1 MATQHISIK
10 ERYNTGFVEEF
21 AKEFGIEN
29 RFALPRIQKVV
40 VNIGTG
46 QDLRNKDVQAK
57 LIAEI
62 ASMTGQKP
70 KVQNARLSI
79 AGFNLREG
87 MPVGLTVTLRRERMY
102 AFLDKLISVVLPR
115 FRDFRGV
122 PAKFD
127 ARGNYTLGMT
137 EYTVFPEIDLAKVD
151 KVRGLE
157 ITIVTNAGSPEKGRR
172 MLELLGMPFE
182 KEEN

>member
-1 MATQHISIK
+1 MDTQHISVK
-10 ERYNTGFVEEF
+10 EKYNTEFPKEF
-21 AKEFGIEN
+21 ASEFGVKNIQ
-29 RFALPRIQKVV
+29 AIPRLSKVV
-40 VNIGTG
+40 VNMGTG
-46 QDLRNKDVQAK
+46 QELRNK
-57 LIAEI
+57 EI
-62 ASMTGQKP
+62 YARLLNEISSMTGQKP
-70 KVQNARLSI
+70 RVQAAKTSI
-79 AGFNLREG
+79 AGFGLREG
-87 MPVGLTVTLRRERMY
+87 QAVGLTVTLRGDRMF

-127 ARGNYTLGMT
+127 ARGNYTLGIA

-151 KVRGLE
+151 RVRGLE

-182 KEEN
+182 KETN

>member
-1 MATQHISIK
+1 MATQHISVK
-10 ERYNTGFVEEF
+10 ERYNTEFVEEF
-21 AKEFGIEN
+21 SKEFDVKN
-29 RFALPRIQKVV
+29 RYALPRIQKIV

-46 QDLRNKDVQAK
+46 QDLRNKEVQAK

-70 KVQNARLSI
+70 KVQNARVSI

-127 ARGNYTLGMT
+127 GRGNYTLGMT

-172 MLELLGMPFE
+172 MLEILGMPFE
-182 KEEN
+182 KLEN